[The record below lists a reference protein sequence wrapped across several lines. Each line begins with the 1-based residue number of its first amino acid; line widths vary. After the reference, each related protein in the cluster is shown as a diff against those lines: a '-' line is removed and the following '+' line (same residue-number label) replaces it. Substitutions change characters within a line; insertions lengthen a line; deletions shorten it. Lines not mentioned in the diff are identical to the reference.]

1 MSQGY
6 AGFREH
12 AHTADW
18 ELEVWA
24 SGLSELFVQ
33 AARGMYALSGVCL
46 QPAPR
51 LARLVDLQS
60 SDPEGLLV
68 KFLSELLFLI
78 EKEGLAFDTFD
89 LKLDHHHLL
98 AGLEGAPLASIKKEI
113 KAVTYHQLLIQ
124 PTQQGLT
131 VRIVFDV

>member
-1 MSQGY
+1 MSQKH

-12 AHTADW
+12 AHTADL

-24 SGLSELFVQ
+24 SDLSQLLVQ
-33 AARGMYALSGVCL
+33 AARGLYALSGVCL

-51 LARLVDLQS
+51 LSRTVDLQAP
-60 SDPEGLLV
+60 DPESLLV

-78 EKEGLAFDTFD
+78 EDERLAFDTFD
-89 LKLDHHHLL
+89 LKLEHYHLL

-113 KAVTYHQLLIQ
+113 KAVTYHQLIIK
-124 PTQQGLT
+124 PTQRGLT

>member
-1 MSQGY
+1 MSQRH

-24 SGLSELFVQ
+24 SDLSELFVQ

-51 LARLVDLQS
+51 LSHAVELHS

-89 LKLDHHHLL
+89 LKLDHDHLL

-113 KAVTYHQLLIQ
+113 KAVTYHRLLIR

-131 VRIVFDV
+131 VSIVFDV